1 MKIIDNLILND
12 IQKEKEEYIILFA
25 GKPRNV
31 VIATNAAGRG
41 TDIILSEDSL
51 NSGGLHVIMGFYPEN
66 NRVEF
71 QGIGRAGRQGQ
82 MVSAQIMFSRD
93 EKFFGNEK
101 IETINDAELYRN
113 NKQKIDSQIRL
124 ISSFFEICVYS
135 TLNKFFEKLKEFK
148 GISNMKN
155 SRLYLI
161 LFALK
166 N

>member
-1 MKIIDNLILND
+1 
-12 IQKEKEEYIILFA
+12 
-25 GKPRNV
+25 
-31 VIATNAAGRG
+31 
-41 TDIILSEDSL
+41 
-51 NSGGLHVIMGFYPEN
+51 
-66 NRVEF
+66 
-71 QGIGRAGRQGQ
+71 
-82 MVSAQIMFSRD
+82 MFSRD

-148 GISNMKN
+148 GILNMKN